1 MPLNLSLAISTDI
14 LYYSFTNMDFHT
26 SMNCPNPAIG
36 KQDVLKVLFIMAHVN
51 RITIIAIVASI
62 FTIITGFYHIMM
74 VPANNFNA
82 TILFLV

>member
-1 MPLNLSLAISTDI
+1 MTRDFYRYPLLFLHEYGFSYIYEL
-14 LYYSFTNMDFHT
+14 
-26 SMNCPNPAIG
+26 PNPAIG